1 MPDTLTKPAIGA
13 VQHRS
18 VPAMLRAKADDTGDV
33 SGFEFSG
40 IGVPYDT
47 EIEMFGWRERFAPG
61 SIEGA
66 ESALVLWRHND
77 PIGKVTRTEDTADGC
92 SIDGRISQ
100 TERGRDAAVLLRDE
114 VVTKLSIGFE
124 PREYHIEVD
133 DNGQETIVYDR
144 AIAHEFSLVP
154 FPAYDT
160 AAISDVRE
168 RPSTPDS
175 ERNTPMPET
184 LTRATLDE
192 AMQARDREL
201 AEKMED
207 FERALARVE
216 TNTAPSGPGAGS
228 QYRSMGHFLKE
239 LSKGDE
245 AAAEFHRAYAGG
257 TDADDVVKNTPIGEF
272 IKWVEARLTTINMF
286 SRGTL
291 PPDGN
296 TVEFVRMPAQ
306 APTAGKNTAVAK
318 QTAEGANLKGPFKI
332 KLEDDNAQIETWGG
346 WTELSRQRIERSQH
360 NYLDKVLRVMGLEWA
375 RYAESRFKTYF
386 QEQLTARAADALV
399 LPGTPDYTDYLG
411 AIVDAGDYYASNGF
425 VVDGL
430 ALSPNRF
437 KELALVEAADGRPLM
452 SVYGSGTNIT
462 GELNLPKGHG
472 NLAGVPVSVVWDTQ
486 GIGTFYDE
494 SALQIDMSP
503 GAPAQLQDENIIN
516 LTKQFSIYGY
526 AAMYDPFPGGL
537 LPLSYGNG
545 NGDGSGEG
553 GQG

>member
-1 MPDTLTKPAIGA
+1 MPDTMTRPVIGE
-13 VQHRS
+13 VQHRAFT
-18 VPAMLRAKADDTGDV
+18 VRAKQDEAGDTTGR
-33 SGFEFSG
+33 EFTG

-47 EIEMFGWRERFAPG
+47 EIEFWGWREKFAPG
-61 SIEGA
+61 SIEGGD
-66 ESALVLWRHND
+66 SALVLWRHND
-77 PIGKVTRTEDTADGC
+77 PIGKVTAARETAEGFEVT
-92 SIDGRISQ
+92 GRISQ
-100 TERGRDAAVLLRDE
+100 TERGNEAAQLLRDE
-114 VVTKLSIGFE
+114 VITSMSIGFE
-124 PREYHIEVD
+124 PIEYRTEIHD
-133 DNGQETIVYDR
+133 DGTETIVYTKVR
-144 AIAHEFSLVP
+144 AREFSLVP

-160 AAISDVRE
+160 ALISEVRH
-168 RPSTPDS
+168 RPNHSDS
-175 ERNTPMPET
+175 ERNTTMPET
-184 LTRATLDE
+184 LTRANLDE
-192 AMQARDREL
+192 ALQARDREL
-201 AEKMED
+201 SEKMED

-216 TNTAPSGPGAGS
+216 TNTTPAGPGAGS

-239 LSKGDE
+239 LAKGDE

-257 TDADDVVKNTPIGEF
+257 TAADDVVKNTPIGEF
-272 IKWVEARLTTINMF
+272 IKWVEARLQTINMF

-306 APTAGKNTAVAK
+306 APDAGKNTAVDR

-332 KLEDDNAQIETWGG
+332 TLEDDNAQIETWGG

-375 RYAESRFKTYF
+375 RYAESRFKEYF
-386 QEQLTARAADALV
+386 ETQLAARAADALI

-411 AIVDAGDYYASNGF
+411 AIVDAGDYYASAGF
-425 VVDGL
+425 VIDGL

-452 SVYGSGTNIT
+452 SVYGTGTNIT

-472 NLAGVPVSVVWDTQ
+472 NLAGVPVSVVWDTE
-486 GIGTFYDE
+486 GIGSFYDA
-494 SALQIDMSP
+494 SALQIDLSP
-503 GAPAQLQDENIIN
+503 GAPAQLQDENIVN

-537 LPLSYGNG
+537 LPLDYGTG
-545 NGDGSGEG
+545 TGGGEG
-553 GQG
+553 